1 MTKKQTK
8 QEITAE
14 NNGHVKFNVYN
25 GKGKSKELKTLEEL
39 KEDFKKAFEQNGVLY
54 QEDVLDALDPLE
66 CTFGLDFKFFNTY
79 GPSNMYHI
87 TDLEGN
93 ISDLIDNV

>member
-8 QEITAE
+8 QEVTAE

-39 KEDFKKAFEQNGVLY
+39 KEDFKKAFEQNGIMELFIV
-54 QEDVLDALDPLE
+54 VTNPIRKH
-66 CTFGLDFKFFNTY
+66 TMNT
-79 GPSNMYHI
+79 
-87 TDLEGN
+87 T
-93 ISDLIDNV
+93 ISANV

>member
-54 QEDVLDALDPLE
+54 Q
-66 CTFGLDFKFFNTY
+66 
-79 GPSNMYHI
+79 
-87 TDLEGN
+87 
-93 ISDLIDNV
+93 

>member
-39 KEDFKKAFEQNGVLY
+39 KEDFKKAFAGCKREREKSG
-54 QEDVLDALDPLE
+54 
-66 CTFGLDFKFFNTY
+66 
-79 GPSNMYHI
+79 
-87 TDLEGN
+87 
-93 ISDLIDNV
+93 

>member
-54 QEDVLDALDPLE
+54 QEDVLDALDR
-66 CTFGLDFKFFNTY
+66 
-79 GPSNMYHI
+79 I
-87 TDLEGN
+87 
-93 ISDLIDNV
+93 